1 MDEAGTWVWIHAGEN
16 RAINLRHVTD
26 VEFEQGLVLAAHL
39 YLTAL
44 DSGSPGVLGA
54 RRVTVEGPEAEALH
68 AYLARVGRHLEDLGA
83 G

>member
-16 RAINLRHVTD
+16 RAINLRHVTE
-26 VEFEQGLVLAAHL
+26 VEFAQGPVLAAHL

-44 DSGSPGVLGA
+44 DAGSPGVLGA

-68 AYLARVGRHLEDLGA
+68 TYLR
-83 G
+83 

>member
-26 VEFEQGLVLAAHL
+26 VEFEQGSILVAHL
-39 YLTAL
+39 SLTAL
-44 DSGSPGVLGA
+44 DAGSPGVLAA